1 MSLGEYCRMTM
12 RMKSSN
18 AAFRHMDNQGQ
29 VSADRH
35 NSLHVVFSSPLNKS
49 IGPSW
54 YLHKSDDGNDS
65 MTGAVIVLKAAAS
78 VTQTH
83 QLLEQLTQ
91 QFSLLPIVILVDG
104 NRPDLADILT
114 LPARDFLDANSSTL
128 LLEKKLR
135 GLALQK
141 KPDPE
146 LATPQALELMEA
158 EVWSSIF
165 NHAGAGMLTG
175 KYSPFKQAKDQ
186 LLSQLKSNDEVDWL
200 AFIQSSLAA
209 IPWEL
214 NNDRAAELLELDTP
228 VSLSRAFVNRLRP
241 LNKTAFGEGLM
252 KLSNACPTVRGD
264 FDLTLHNG
272 GKRQL
277 SLEVNIAPE
286 AHNLVLVTL
295 LDITERT
302 GLERALRRN
311 VQELESRVEERTLAV
326 TRTHRNLERESIQR
340 KRLSNTVRESLAH
353 ITQGIIS
360 AKRILEVALP
370 GTEDLRRQFPGAIL
384 ISKPRDILGGDFL
397 FTGIKGNRRTL
408 ALIDSTGHG
417 IPGAMVSLMGSTLI
431 NKSYVTLG
439 NPDPSSILKHFHQ
452 EFDVLMKVNQGT
464 PQMYGFDA
472 GILTVDDTTQTI
484 EFAGARGDLYL
495 VRDGQTHTIRGTRSS
510 IEFDAI
516 TRGQNV
522 QKEYQLHKV
531 SYRSGDQFY
540 MITDGVRDQFG
551 GEKNR
556 KLGRKRL
563 CDILAKHA
571 ALGSKEREKAI
582 QKDLLIWKGA
592 NAKVDD
598 ATLVGI
604 SF

>member
-1 MSLGEYCRMTM
+1 MTM
-12 RMKSSN
+12 RITPSN
-18 AAFRHMDNQGQ
+18 AALRPADNQGEVNAFRQ
-29 VSADRH
+29 HDPLLA
-35 NSLHVVFSSPLNKS
+35 SSYTLNKR
-49 IGPSW
+49 IGPTW
-54 YLHKSDDGNDS
+54 YLHKKDDENEG

-78 VTQTH
+78 VSQTC
-83 QLLEQLTQ
+83 QLFEQLTER
-91 QFSLLPIVILVDG
+91 FNLLPIVVLVDG
-104 NRPDLADILT
+104 TRPDLADILA
-114 LPARDFLDANSSTL
+114 LPALDFLDTNSSTL
-128 LLEKKLR
+128 LLEKKLTD
-135 GLALQK
+135 LTLQ
-141 KPDPE
+141 PGPAP
-146 LATPQALELMEA
+146 ATPSPLPIALMEA
-158 EVWSSIF
+158 EVWRSIF
-165 NHAGAGMLTG
+165 THAGAGMLTG

-186 LLSQLKSNDEVDWL
+186 LLSQLKSNDDVDWL
-200 AFIQSSLAA
+200 AFVQSSLAA
-209 IPWEL
+209 IPWEI
-214 NNDRAAELLELDTP
+214 NNNRAAELLELDTP
-228 VSLSRAFVNRLRP
+228 VSLSHAFLNRLQP
-241 LNKTAFGEGLM
+241 LNKAAFGEELI
-252 KLSNACPTVRGD
+252 KLSSTYPTAKGD
-264 FDLTLHNG
+264 FELTLHNG

-277 SLEVNIAPE
+277 SVEVHIAPE

-326 TRTHRNLERESIQR
+326 TKTHRNLERESIQR

-353 ITQGIIS
+353 ITQGVIS

-370 GTEDLRRQFPGAIL
+370 GTEDLRRQFPGAIM

-431 NKSYVTLG
+431 NKSYVTLD

-516 TRGQNV
+516 TRGHHV

-531 SYRSGDQFY
+531 PFRSGDQFY

-571 ALGSKEREKAI
+571 SLESKEREKAI

-604 SF
+604 TC